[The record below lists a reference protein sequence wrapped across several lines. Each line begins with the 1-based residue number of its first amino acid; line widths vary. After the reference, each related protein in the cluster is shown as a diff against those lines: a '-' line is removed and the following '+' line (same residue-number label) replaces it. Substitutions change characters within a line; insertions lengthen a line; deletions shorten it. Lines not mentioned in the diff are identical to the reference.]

1 MKKLTMTMVLWIAA
15 TLLTSLSVFGQSDK
29 IAAGKVF
36 RFINAGK
43 NTALTAQAPYE
54 NIVVSATN
62 PDLMSQCWYA
72 ESPSTGKYTLRS
84 LNNGKYLATSAAT
97 STPWKWD
104 SEPGNNSTLTIT
116 RLGSNYVIRGARD
129 SNSYGYAH
137 ADASNVIVC
146 WENSNTN
153 SQWILQEVEMSDEE
167 LQAALDK
174 VSVFADVE
182 KSAAAWQ
189 AALDKVF
196 ADKSCTTLRP
206 DYASKSKEQ
215 LLADETVKSLPEE
228 LRNMVVKVAT
238 DNWEET
244 NSTDSSVKW
253 DSKHAKKYRVQ
264 LYEPY
269 SDPTLGANL
278 AAIQAW
284 SYINNPTGINAN
296 SGDVLYVMVENA
308 PKDGSHLTLA
318 GLTGIYHTKSSN
330 PGIEL
335 KEGLN
340 VIPSFANMAAQHIF
354 YTVDVTDNSGKRKRK
369 ISEFDPIKIH
379 IEGGDVNGFF
389 NYLGD
394 ALYTPDTNE
403 DWAYCRTRAKHDA
416 FDLVGNR
423 VILHF
428 SMIPQYD
435 NNEGTGSLQRG
446 LYEILNPATVSF
458 DLPAI
463 LTAWDNFITQE
474 RAVMGLLSPEE
485 LKGPMFK
492 DLYQPIEDDDIVA
505 ASFYDY
511 LNTKTVGI
519 TAPGSPY
526 MHATWGETAYKP
538 STMPDILLNLPNS
551 SGAIWG
557 PAHEYGH
564 TNQGPMKLVGTTEIS
579 NNIFSNVA
587 VWHQGLATSR
597 ADFPSSQA
605 RVFNNGQTY
614 LENGTWGCT
623 RMFFQLWCY
632 YHVAGKNPK
641 FYPRLYELLRRTPI
655 QKPYYMSARYD
666 QLHFAKMACIAAQE
680 DLTDFFE
687 SWGFFVPL
695 DNYHVDDYS
704 ENFLSLTPEDAQAV
718 RDEIAAYK
726 FPKNPA
732 LIFIDDRIGSDR
744 ASYSN
749 EWKKELC
756 GDLGGI
762 KDFVNGTASDG
773 KYSYVIEGNTVK
785 VSGGTGG
792 VGFIVYDNNNK
803 LIGFSN
809 YFTFDL
815 STEAIMQILRGT
827 AKIYS
832 VDSDS
837 KLKEVK
843 TAWDN
848 DPEVRIQ
855 LCNTMIDRANG
866 IISKA
871 NAEDVVVGYYRPDA
885 VLNLPEL
892 IEALQT
898 LLADKSTSAS
908 DLYIAYTNLSSEVF
922 NVEEDPYSKIEI
934 VCGNTY
940 RIDNVGFPRNTLMGS
955 KNELR
960 KGSSTSKLDAV
971 KWQFEKAPGENSYY
985 IRNLT
990 YGYIQSATEKSGK
1003 FPMGEEKVP
1012 FTITLKS
1019 FGVYAIQANG
1029 ENDFSLN
1036 VNANNNAILAWTPN
1050 EEASQWT
1057 IHLVDTDEMSNSI
1070 SELNTNINRTEALM
1084 AKAGNVGNKY
1094 TPVTLTNEMIS
1105 TNAKNTVTTYGEQFV
1120 SWNVI
1125 LDGDGST
1132 FFHSDYSGKNSSD
1145 KLDHHITV
1153 DLGEGN
1159 EMDVFSIS
1167 YTTRSGTNSRAPKDV
1182 TVYVS
1187 NDNNE
1192 WSVASKLNS
1201 GLPMG
1206 GGLDYVSDAII
1217 CDKPYRYIRFM
1228 VHSTYDGMSAGGH
1241 EFFCLAE
1248 FGISKVSFVC
1258 DPFPSYPEVTRDLL
1272 MECYE
1277 SVVDGKSLLHS
1288 DEQKAEVY
1296 TKASDRIYTNYV
1308 ALNNAMKTH
1317 SGISNIGDDRTDFDI
1332 NGADNVIYD
1341 LAGRRLSA
1349 ISRPGIY
1356 IVNGKKVAV
1365 KATDL
1370 K

>member
-1 MKKLTMTMVLWIAA
+1 MKKLTMTMVLWFAA
-15 TLLTSLSVFGQSDK
+15 ALLTSLSVFGQSSK
-29 IAAGKVF
+29 PEAGKVF

-43 NTALTAQAPYE
+43 STALTAQAPYE
-54 NIVVSATN
+54 NVVVSAVN
-62 PDLMSQCWYA
+62 PDLMSQCWYL
-72 ESPSTGKYTLRS
+72 ESPSNGKYTMRS

-97 STPWKWD
+97 STPWTWD
-104 SEPGNNSTLTIT
+104 SEPGNNSTLSIT
-116 RLGSNYVIRGARD
+116 RQGSNYVIRGARHT
-129 SNSYGYAH
+129 STYGYAH

-146 WENSNTN
+146 WEASNTN

-174 VSVFADVE
+174 VSTFGDVE
-182 KSAAAWQ
+182 KSVGAWQ
-189 AALDKVF
+189 TALDKLF
-196 ADKSCTTLRP
+196 ADKSCTTLSP
-206 DYASKSKEQ
+206 AYASKSKEE
-215 LLADETVKSLPEE
+215 LLADETVKSLPET

-244 NSTDSSVKW
+244 NTADSNVKW

-278 AAIQAW
+278 AGIQAW

-296 SGDVLYVMVENA
+296 SGDVLFVMVENA

-340 VIPSFANMAAQHIF
+340 VIPSYANMAAQHIF
-354 YTVDVTDNSGKRKRK
+354 YTVEVTDNSGKRKHK
-369 ISEFDPIKIH
+369 LSEFDPIKIH
-379 IEGGDVNGFF
+379 IEGGNVNGFF
-389 NYLGD
+389 NYIGD

-428 SMIPQYD
+428 SMIPQYN
-435 NNEGTGSLQRG
+435 NNEGTGALQPG
-446 LYEILNPATVSF
+446 LYEILDPATVSF
-458 DLPAI
+458 DLPSI
-463 LTAWDNFITQE
+463 LTSWDNFITQE

-492 DLYQPIEDDDIVA
+492 DLYQPIEDDEIA
-505 ASFYDY
+505 PATFYDY

-519 TAPGSPY
+519 TAPGSAY
-526 MHATWGETAYKP
+526 MHASWGETAYKP
-538 STMPDILLNLPNS
+538 GTMPDILLNLATS

-564 TNQGPMKLVGTTEIS
+564 TNQGPMKIVGTTEIS

-614 LENGTWGCT
+614 LANDTWGCT

-632 YHVAGKNPK
+632 YHLTGKNTK
-641 FYPRLYELLRRTPI
+641 FYPRLYELLRRNPL
-655 QKPYYMSARYD
+655 QKSYYMSARYD
-666 QLHFAKMACIAAQE
+666 QLQFAKMACIAAQE

-695 DNYHVDDYS
+695 DNYLVSDYA
-704 ENFLSLTPEDAQAV
+704 ENVLSLTPEDAQAV
-718 RDEIAAYK
+718 RDEIAAYN
-726 FPKNPA
+726 FPKNIA

-744 ASYSN
+744 PSYSN

-756 GDLGGI
+756 GDLGGL
-762 KDFVNGTASDG
+762 KDFANNSASDG
-773 KYSYVIEGNTVK
+773 NYSYVIEGSTVK
-785 VSGGTGG
+785 VSGGKGG

-803 LIGFSN
+803 LLGFSN

-815 STEAIMQILRGT
+815 NSEAIMQILRGT

-832 VDSDS
+832 VDADS
-837 KLKEVK
+837 KLKEVH

-848 DPEVRIQ
+848 DPEVRKQ
-855 LCNTMIDRANG
+855 LCNSMIARAND

-871 NAEDVVVGYYRPDA
+871 NADDVMVGCYRADA

-892 IEALQT
+892 IANLQT
-898 LLADKSTSAS
+898 LLANSATTPS
-908 DLYIAYTNLSSEVF
+908 DLYIAYTDLSSEVF
-922 NVEEDPYSKIEI
+922 NVEDDPYSKVEL

-940 RIDNVGFPRNTLMGS
+940 RIDNVAFKNCLMGA

-960 KGSSTSKLDAV
+960 KGSVNSKLDAV
-971 KWQFEKAPGENSYY
+971 KWQFEEAPGENTYY

-990 YGYIQSATEKSGK
+990 YGYIQAAPERSGK

-1019 FGVYAIQANG
+1019 MGVYAIQANG
-1029 ENDFSLN
+1029 ENNLSLN
-1036 VNANNNAILAWTPN
+1036 VNANNNAIVAWTPN
-1050 EEASQWT
+1050 EAASQWT
-1057 IHLVDTDEMSNSI
+1057 IHLVDTDEMSNSL
-1070 SELNTNINRTEALM
+1070 SELKTNINRTEALM
-1084 AKAGNVGNKY
+1084 AKAGNVGNNY
-1094 TPVTLTNEMIS
+1094 TPVNLTGSMIS

-1120 SWNVI
+1120 SWDVI
-1125 LDGDGST
+1125 LDGDGKT

-1159 EMDVFSIS
+1159 EIDVFSIN
-1167 YTTRSGTNSRAPKDV
+1167 YTTRSGTTSRAPKDV

-1187 NDNNE
+1187 NDNSD
-1192 WSVASKLNS
+1192 WAVAARLTN

-1206 GGLDYVSDAII
+1206 GGLDYVSDAIK
-1217 CDKPYRYIRFM
+1217 CDQPYRYIRFM
-1228 VHSTYDGMSAGGH
+1228 VHSTYDGNTSGGH
-1241 EFFCLAE
+1241 QFFCLAE
-1248 FGISKVSFVC
+1248 FGISKVNFVC
-1258 DPFPSYPEVTRDLL
+1258 DPFPAYPQVTRDLL

-1277 SVVDGKSLLHS
+1277 SVVDGKSLLIA
-1288 DEQKAEVY
+1288 DEQPAEAY

-1308 ALNNAMKTH
+1308 ALNNAMKVH
-1317 SGISNIGDDRTDFDI
+1317 SGLSIIGDDLNDFDL
-1332 NGADNVIYD
+1332 NGADTVIYD
-1341 LAGRRLSA
+1341 LTGRRLSA

-1365 KATDL
+1365 KASDL